1 VLHLADKY
9 LFPRVAMLCTQAME
23 EQVAQDR
30 EMALKV
36 LALCHCPESLACK
49 CIDALTPALE
59 LHEVYALLHA
69 PTQSENVAAKAR
81 TVCSRWLS
89 QHYGE
94 SWPEQ
99 TPESILDLEFPAF
112 ELLLQADDLKV
123 RSENMVYQ
131 AVVDWIRHKP
141 CRKQHFDDL
150 WRHVRKYYMTTGFL
164 LEVVS
169 TFPLVSERE
178 LLCVIKKRLGSL
190 YRYEWGKPRTYQN
203 PPLYVDFPSLCPGAK
218 WQKKVYCNAVEVT
231 VNIEARTVEH
241 AYEVIVN
248 VGGYAPVLQRELHA
262 TVLMQDGKSI
272 LCERWIAGSSKAVVP
287 DYQPC
292 KCVALVLE
300 DIDHPE
306 QGFKTQDMDEGLG
319 A

>member
-1 VLHLADKY
+1 MGLPL
-9 LFPRVAMLCTQAME
+9 LSCLTLWQ
-23 EQVAQDR
+23 
-30 EMALKV
+30 V

-123 RSENMVYQ
+123 RSGV
-131 AVVDWIRHKP
+131 AW
-141 CRKQHFDDL
+141 
-150 WRHVRKYYMTTGFL
+150 T
-164 LEVVS
+164 S
-169 TFPLVSERE
+169 T
-178 LLCVIKKRLGSL
+178 
-190 YRYEWGKPRTYQN
+190 W
-203 PPLYVDFPSLCPGAK
+203 
-218 WQKKVYCNAVEVT
+218 
-231 VNIEARTVEH
+231 AR
-241 AYEVIVN
+241 
-248 VGGYAPVLQRELHA
+248 
-262 TVLMQDGKSI
+262 
-272 LCERWIAGSSKAVVP
+272 
-287 DYQPC
+287 
-292 KCVALVLE
+292 ALVVV
-300 DIDHPE
+300 
-306 QGFKTQDMDEGLG
+306 GMG